1 MIDKL
6 GVAVLVSLFTRSSAY
21 AIIPA
26 TQRAAAAAPRFDH
39 FCDSILGQWHCTKDQ
54 RNFEVEEI
62 MRSCGGAVQGV
73 REKEGALYHNRA
85 DDGFVYFGCG
95 TYSSGPLSLSSEGVK
110 LTTNLCFP
118 SHRQR
123 VTLECTPPA
132 IAGGLWIVNADR
144 NVLSREKAADE
155 SSSPGRGNGPPRL
168 NLEHE
173 VGCWMAEGGRM
184 QLNRAKW
191 AQQSASM
198 VMPSDVE
205 HQASRCSSTLIGWDV
220 EWQGDTGLQAW
231 VAVAHR
237 EKETQQIWTAW
248 DHAEPKLVIQVG
260 AVCPVTRKTK
270 AVTRS
275 FCSSQGLLN
284 AVVLSQGYYA

>member
-1 MIDKL
+1 MFCLSFFFLLGSDRRRKSIGPLSFQSAFSACQQGRTNLKMIDKL

-39 FCDSILGQWHCTKDQ
+39 FCDSILGQWHCTKD
-54 RNFEVEEI
+54 RRIFEVEEV

-123 VTLECTPPA
+123 VTLE
-132 IAGGLWIVNADR
+132 
-144 NVLSREKAADE
+144 
-155 SSSPGRGNGPPRL
+155 
-168 NLEHE
+168 
-173 VGCWMAEGGRM
+173 
-184 QLNRAKW
+184 
-191 AQQSASM
+191 
-198 VMPSDVE
+198 
-205 HQASRCSSTLIGWDV
+205 
-220 EWQGDTGLQAW
+220 
-231 VAVAHR
+231 
-237 EKETQQIWTAW
+237 
-248 DHAEPKLVIQVG
+248 
-260 AVCPVTRKTK
+260 
-270 AVTRS
+270 
-275 FCSSQGLLN
+275 
-284 AVVLSQGYYA
+284 